1 MKKLLVI
8 LVSIFMFL
16 ATTPAVAWYVTVQ
29 SDDFDGDFVF
39 VATSYTDIYGS
50 TDDPNLTFSD
60 SDVLYVRCKA
70 RKLEVFMTGPQDY
83 SRTIGVEAKI
93 NSGKAFK
100 WGVLAGTSPDT
111 LFFNNPKTL
120 VTKLLSSSKFT
131 LRVPTTNGS
140 FISIF
145 KTSNLAGAA
154 KSKFA
159 RYGCKI

>member
-1 MKKLLVI
+1 M
-8 LVSIFMFL
+8 
-16 ATTPAVAWYVTVQ
+16 TPAVAWNVTVQ

-70 RKLEVFMTGPQDY
+70 RKLEIFMTGPQDY

-100 WGVLAGTSPDT
+100 WGVLAGTASDT

-120 VTKLLSSSKFT
+120 VAKLLSSSKFT

-140 FISIF
+140 FVSIF